1 MGCLFSQILEIF
13 CSFKILDVHWNSIA
27 VGKSI
32 LRAVEN
38 YHCFAHQKAVLG
50 AAKGEGIHSAIL
62 GKCFDWEAKRF
73 CCVRD
78 SGAVYMKVAAM
89 AVHKVCQFPYFF
101 LGVGCTKLGRLGDRE
116 DFRLCVV
123 LVSKACKG
131 WDNLFRRDLAIW
143 RLQGFSGVL
152 QLLKDT
158 VNAINGMFGT
168 IFRHFVF
175 RELKL
180 YMTVG
185 ASDAAETAQLYG
197 KTCAAVFPAMGLLTS
212 TCNVKEYDCAVRPNF
227 MVAEKTAVFRVVLSF
242 RPIFATTAVVV
253 LAFKLLFKV
262 VFKLLKNK
270 SKEPENKASQTQNA
284 NNIKED
290 KNI

>member
-1 MGCLFSQILEIF
+1 MTALAI
-13 CSFKILDVHWNSIA
+13 
-27 VGKSI
+27 
-32 LRAVEN
+32 
-38 YHCFAHQKAVLG
+38 
-50 AAKGEGIHSAIL
+50 IL
-62 GKCFDWEAKRF
+62 GIIAFFVLILSIRF
-73 CCVRD
+73 T
-78 SGAVYMKVAAM
+78 VYMTYDEEFM
-89 AVHKVCQFPYFF
+89 LDISWLFI
-101 LGVGCTKLGRLGDRE
+101 KLHILPKKEKEEKPKKEKEPKKENEKEPSEEKPEKEKKDNI
-116 DFRLCVV
+116 
-123 LVSKACKG
+123 LVSFYK
-131 WDNLFRRDLAIW
+131 N
-143 RLQGFSGVL
+143 QGFSGVL

-185 ASDAAETAQLYG
+185 SADAAETAQLYG
-197 KTCAAVFPAMGLLTS
+197 KTCAAVFPAMGLITS

-270 SKEPENKASQTQNA
+270 PKEPVNKASETQNA

>member
-1 MGCLFSQILEIF
+1 MTALAI
-13 CSFKILDVHWNSIA
+13 
-27 VGKSI
+27 
-32 LRAVEN
+32 
-38 YHCFAHQKAVLG
+38 
-50 AAKGEGIHSAIL
+50 IL
-62 GKCFDWEAKRF
+62 GIIAFFVLILSIRF
-73 CCVRD
+73 T
-78 SGAVYMKVAAM
+78 VYMTYDEEFM
-89 AVHKVCQFPYFF
+89 LDISWLFI
-101 LGVGCTKLGRLGDRE
+101 KLHILPKKEKEEKPKKEKEPKKENEEEPSEEKPEKEKKDNI
-116 DFRLCVV
+116 
-123 LVSKACKG
+123 LVSFYK
-131 WDNLFRRDLAIW
+131 N
-143 RLQGFSGVL
+143 QGFSGVL

-185 ASDAAETAQLYG
+185 SADAAETAQLYG
-197 KTCAAVFPAMGLLTS
+197 KICAAVFPAMGLITS

-270 SKEPENKASQTQNA
+270 PKEPVNKASETQNA

>member
-1 MGCLFSQILEIF
+1 MTALAI
-13 CSFKILDVHWNSIA
+13 
-27 VGKSI
+27 
-32 LRAVEN
+32 
-38 YHCFAHQKAVLG
+38 
-50 AAKGEGIHSAIL
+50 IL
-62 GKCFDWEAKRF
+62 GIIAFFVLIFSIRF
-73 CCVRD
+73 T
-78 SGAVYMKVAAM
+78 VYMTYDEE
-89 AVHKVCQFPYFF
+89 F
-101 LGVGCTKLGRLGDRE
+101 KLDISWLFIKLHILPKKEKPEKEKKSKKEKEPKEE
-116 DFRLCVV
+116 DTEQPPEEEKPKEKKDNII
-123 LVSKACKG
+123 VSFYK
-131 WDNLFRRDLAIW
+131 N
-143 RLQGFSGVL
+143 QGFSGVL

-197 KTCAAVFPAMGLLTS
+197 KTCAAVFPAMGLITS

-227 MVAEKTAVFRVVLSF
+227 MVAEKTAIFRVVLSF
-242 RPIFATTAVVV
+242 RPIFATTAAVV

-262 VFKLLKNK
+262 VIKLLKNK
-270 SKEPENKASQTQNA
+270 PKEPVKKATETQNV

>member
-1 MGCLFSQILEIF
+1 MTALTI
-13 CSFKILDVHWNSIA
+13 
-27 VGKSI
+27 
-32 LRAVEN
+32 
-38 YHCFAHQKAVLG
+38 
-50 AAKGEGIHSAIL
+50 IL
-62 GKCFDWEAKRF
+62 GIIAFFVLILSIR
-73 CCVRD
+73 VT
-78 SGAVYMKVAAM
+78 VYMTYDEE
-89 AVHKVCQFPYFF
+89 F
-101 LGVGCTKLGRLGDRE
+101 KLDIGWLFIKLHILPKKEKPEKEEKPKKEKEPKE
-116 DFRLCVV
+116 DNKEQLPEEEKPKEKKDNII
-123 LVSKACKG
+123 VSFYK
-131 WDNLFRRDLAIW
+131 N
-143 RLQGFSGVL
+143 QGFSGVL

-158 VNAINGMFGT
+158 VSAINGMFGT

-185 ASDAAETAQLYG
+185 TSDAAETAQLYG
-197 KTCAAVFPAMGLLTS
+197 KTCAAVFPAIGLITS

-227 MVAEKTAVFRVVLSF
+227 MVAEKTAIFRVVLSF

-270 SKEPENKASQTQNA
+270 PKEPVSKATETQNA

-290 KNI
+290 KKI

>member
-1 MGCLFSQILEIF
+1 MTALAI
-13 CSFKILDVHWNSIA
+13 
-27 VGKSI
+27 
-32 LRAVEN
+32 
-38 YHCFAHQKAVLG
+38 
-50 AAKGEGIHSAIL
+50 IL
-62 GKCFDWEAKRF
+62 GIIAFFVLIFSIRF
-73 CCVRD
+73 T
-78 SGAVYMKVAAM
+78 VYMTYDEE
-89 AVHKVCQFPYFF
+89 F
-101 LGVGCTKLGRLGDRE
+101 KLDISWLFIKLHILPKKEKPEKEKKPKKEKEPKEENTEQPPEEEKPKEKKDNII
-116 DFRLCVV
+116 
-123 LVSKACKG
+123 VSFYK
-131 WDNLFRRDLAIW
+131 N
-143 RLQGFSGVL
+143 QGFSGVL

-197 KTCAAVFPAMGLLTS
+197 KTCAAVFPAMGLITS

-227 MVAEKTAVFRVVLSF
+227 MVAEKTAIFRVVLSF

-262 VFKLLKNK
+262 VLKLLKNK
-270 SKEPENKASQTQNA
+270 PKEPVKKATETQNV

>member
-1 MGCLFSQILEIF
+1 MTALAI
-13 CSFKILDVHWNSIA
+13 
-27 VGKSI
+27 
-32 LRAVEN
+32 
-38 YHCFAHQKAVLG
+38 
-50 AAKGEGIHSAIL
+50 IL
-62 GKCFDWEAKRF
+62 GIIAFFVLILSIR
-73 CCVRD
+73 VT
-78 SGAVYMKVAAM
+78 VYMTYDEE
-89 AVHKVCQFPYFF
+89 F
-101 LGVGCTKLGRLGDRE
+101 KLDIGWLFIKFHILPKKEKPEKEKKPKKEKEPAQENADQPPAE
-116 DFRLCVV
+116 EKPKEKKDNII
-123 LVSKACKG
+123 VSFYK
-131 WDNLFRRDLAIW
+131 N
-143 RLQGFSGVL
+143 QGFSGVL

-197 KTCAAVFPAMGLLTS
+197 KTCAAVFPAMGLITS

-270 SKEPENKASQTQNA
+270 PKEPSKTAPETQNV

-290 KNI
+290 KTI

>member
-1 MGCLFSQILEIF
+1 MTALT
-13 CSFKILDVHWNSIA
+13 V
-27 VGKSI
+27 
-32 LRAVEN
+32 
-38 YHCFAHQKAVLG
+38 
-50 AAKGEGIHSAIL
+50 IL
-62 GKCFDWEAKRF
+62 GIIAFFVLIFSIR
-73 CCVRD
+73 VT
-78 SGAVYMKVAAM
+78 VYMTYDEE
-89 AVHKVCQFPYFF
+89 F
-101 LGVGCTKLGRLGDRE
+101 KLDISWLFVKLHILPKKEKPEKEKKPKKEKEPEEENKEQQPEEETPKDKK
-116 DFRLCVV
+116 DNII
-123 LVSKACKG
+123 VSFYK
-131 WDNLFRRDLAIW
+131 N
-143 RLQGFSGVL
+143 QGFSGVL

-175 RELKL
+175 RELKV

-197 KTCAAVFPAMGLLTS
+197 KTCAAVFPAMGLITS

-227 MVAEKTAVFRVVLSF
+227 MVAEKTAIFRVVLSF

-270 SKEPENKASQTQNA
+270 PKEPANKVSEIQNT

>member
-1 MGCLFSQILEIF
+1 MTTLAI
-13 CSFKILDVHWNSIA
+13 
-27 VGKSI
+27 
-32 LRAVEN
+32 
-38 YHCFAHQKAVLG
+38 
-50 AAKGEGIHSAIL
+50 IL
-62 GKCFDWEAKRF
+62 GIIAFFVLIFSIRF
-73 CCVRD
+73 T
-78 SGAVYMKVAAM
+78 VYMTYDEE
-89 AVHKVCQFPYFF
+89 F
-101 LGVGCTKLGRLGDRE
+101 KLDISWLFIKLHILPKKEKPEKEKKPKKEKEPKKENTEQPPEEEKPKEKKDNI
-116 DFRLCVV
+116 
-123 LVSKACKG
+123 LVSFYK
-131 WDNLFRRDLAIW
+131 N
-143 RLQGFSGVL
+143 QGFSGVL

-197 KTCAAVFPAMGLLTS
+197 KTCAAVFPAMGLITS

-227 MVAEKTAVFRVVLSF
+227 MVAEKTAIFRVVLSF

-262 VFKLLKNK
+262 VLKLLKNK
-270 SKEPENKASQTQNA
+270 PKEPVKKATETQNV

>member
-1 MGCLFSQILEIF
+1 MLAL
-13 CSFKILDVHWNSIA
+13 KI
-27 VGKSI
+27 
-32 LRAVEN
+32 
-38 YHCFAHQKAVLG
+38 
-50 AAKGEGIHSAIL
+50 IL
-62 GKCFDWEAKRF
+62 GIIAFF
-73 CCVRD
+73 VLVLSVRVT
-78 SGAVYMKVAAM
+78 VYMTYDEE
-89 AVHKVCQFPYFF
+89 FNLDIGWLFF
-101 LGVGCTKLGRLGDRE
+101 KLHILPKKEKPEKEKKLKKEKAPKEEESTDKPPE
-116 DFRLCVV
+116 DEKPKEKKDNII
-123 LVSKACKG
+123 VSFYK
-131 WDNLFRRDLAIW
+131 N
-143 RLQGFSGVL
+143 QGFSGVL

-197 KTCAAVFPAMGLLTS
+197 KTCAAVFPAMGLITS

-227 MVAEKTAVFRVVLSF
+227 MVAEKSAIFRVVLSF
-242 RPIFATTAVVV
+242 RPVFATTAVVV

-270 SKEPENKASQTQNA
+270 PKEPDKKASEKQKA

>member
-1 MGCLFSQILEIF
+1 MTALAI
-13 CSFKILDVHWNSIA
+13 
-27 VGKSI
+27 
-32 LRAVEN
+32 
-38 YHCFAHQKAVLG
+38 
-50 AAKGEGIHSAIL
+50 IL
-62 GKCFDWEAKRF
+62 GIIAFFVLIFSIRF
-73 CCVRD
+73 T
-78 SGAVYMKVAAM
+78 VYMTYDDE
-89 AVHKVCQFPYFF
+89 F
-101 LGVGCTKLGRLGDRE
+101 KLDISWLFIKLHILPKKEKPEKEKKPKKEKEPKEENTAQPPEEEKPKEKKDNI
-116 DFRLCVV
+116 
-123 LVSKACKG
+123 LVSFYK
-131 WDNLFRRDLAIW
+131 N
-143 RLQGFSGVL
+143 QGFSGVL

-197 KTCAAVFPAMGLLTS
+197 KTCAAVFPAMGLITS

-227 MVAEKTAVFRVVLSF
+227 MVAEKTAIFRVVLSF

-262 VFKLLKNK
+262 VLKLLKNK
-270 SKEPENKASQTQNA
+270 PKEPVKKATGTQNV

>member
-1 MGCLFSQILEIF
+1 MTALTI
-13 CSFKILDVHWNSIA
+13 
-27 VGKSI
+27 
-32 LRAVEN
+32 
-38 YHCFAHQKAVLG
+38 
-50 AAKGEGIHSAIL
+50 IL
-62 GKCFDWEAKRF
+62 GIIAFFVLIFSIR
-73 CCVRD
+73 VT
-78 SGAVYMKVAAM
+78 VYMTYDEE
-89 AVHKVCQFPYFF
+89 F
-101 LGVGCTKLGRLGDRE
+101 KLDIAWLFIKLHILPKKEKPDKE
-116 DFRLCVV
+116 KKPKKEKEPKEENKEQQPEEEKPKEKKDNII
-123 LVSKACKG
+123 VSFYK
-131 WDNLFRRDLAIW
+131 N
-143 RLQGFSGVL
+143 QGFSGVL

-175 RELKL
+175 RELKV

-197 KTCAAVFPAMGLLTS
+197 KTCAAVFPAMGLITS
-212 TCNVKEYDCAVRPNF
+212 TCKVKEYDCAVRPNF
-227 MVAEKTAVFRVVLSF
+227 MVAEKTAIFRVVLSF

-270 SKEPENKASQTQNA
+270 PKEPVNKASETKNT

>member
-1 MGCLFSQILEIF
+1 MTALT
-13 CSFKILDVHWNSIA
+13 V
-27 VGKSI
+27 
-32 LRAVEN
+32 
-38 YHCFAHQKAVLG
+38 
-50 AAKGEGIHSAIL
+50 IL
-62 GKCFDWEAKRF
+62 GIIAFFVLIFSIRF
-73 CCVRD
+73 T
-78 SGAVYMKVAAM
+78 VYMTYDEE
-89 AVHKVCQFPYFF
+89 F
-101 LGVGCTKLGRLGDRE
+101 KLDISWLFIKLHILPKKEKPEKEKKPKKEKEPKEENKEQQPEEEKPKEKKDNII
-116 DFRLCVV
+116 
-123 LVSKACKG
+123 VSFYK
-131 WDNLFRRDLAIW
+131 N
-143 RLQGFSGVL
+143 QGFSGVL

-175 RELKL
+175 RELKV

-197 KTCAAVFPAMGLLTS
+197 KTCAAVFPAMGLITS
-212 TCNVKEYDCAVRPNF
+212 TCKVKEYDCAVRPNF
-227 MVAEKTAVFRVVLSF
+227 MAAEKTAIFRVVLSF

-270 SKEPENKASQTQNA
+270 PKEPVNKVSETQNA

>member
-1 MGCLFSQILEIF
+1 MTALAI
-13 CSFKILDVHWNSIA
+13 
-27 VGKSI
+27 
-32 LRAVEN
+32 
-38 YHCFAHQKAVLG
+38 
-50 AAKGEGIHSAIL
+50 IL
-62 GKCFDWEAKRF
+62 GIIAFFVLIFSIRF
-73 CCVRD
+73 T
-78 SGAVYMKVAAM
+78 VYMTYDEE
-89 AVHKVCQFPYFF
+89 F
-101 LGVGCTKLGRLGDRE
+101 KLDISWLFIKLHILPKKEKPEKEKKPKKEKEPKEENTEQPPEEEKPKEKKDNII
-116 DFRLCVV
+116 
-123 LVSKACKG
+123 VSFYK
-131 WDNLFRRDLAIW
+131 N
-143 RLQGFSGVL
+143 QGFSGVL

-197 KTCAAVFPAMGLLTS
+197 KTCAAVFPAMGLITS

-227 MVAEKTAVFRVVLSF
+227 MVAEKTAIFRVVLSF

-262 VFKLLKNK
+262 VLKLLKNK
-270 SKEPENKASQTQNA
+270 PKEPVKKATETQNA

>member
-1 MGCLFSQILEIF
+1 MTALAI
-13 CSFKILDVHWNSIA
+13 
-27 VGKSI
+27 
-32 LRAVEN
+32 
-38 YHCFAHQKAVLG
+38 
-50 AAKGEGIHSAIL
+50 IL
-62 GKCFDWEAKRF
+62 GIIAFFVLILSIRF
-73 CCVRD
+73 T
-78 SGAVYMKVAAM
+78 VYMTYDEEFM
-89 AVHKVCQFPYFF
+89 LDISWLFI
-101 LGVGCTKLGRLGDRE
+101 KLHILPKKEKEEKPKKEKEPKKENEEEPSEEKPEKEKKDNI
-116 DFRLCVV
+116 
-123 LVSKACKG
+123 LVSFYK
-131 WDNLFRRDLAIW
+131 N
-143 RLQGFSGVL
+143 QGFSGVL

-185 ASDAAETAQLYG
+185 SADAAETAQLYG
-197 KTCAAVFPAMGLLTS
+197 KTCAAVFPAMGLITS
-212 TCNVKEYDCAVRPNF
+212 TCNVKEYDCTVRPNF

-270 SKEPENKASQTQNA
+270 PKEPVNKASETQNA

>member
-1 MGCLFSQILEIF
+1 MTALAI
-13 CSFKILDVHWNSIA
+13 
-27 VGKSI
+27 
-32 LRAVEN
+32 
-38 YHCFAHQKAVLG
+38 
-50 AAKGEGIHSAIL
+50 IL
-62 GKCFDWEAKRF
+62 GIIAFFVLIFSIRF
-73 CCVRD
+73 T
-78 SGAVYMKVAAM
+78 VYMTYDEE
-89 AVHKVCQFPYFF
+89 F
-101 LGVGCTKLGRLGDRE
+101 KLDISWLFIKLHILPKKEKPEKEKKSKKEKEPKEE
-116 DFRLCVV
+116 DTEQPPEEEKPKEKKDNII
-123 LVSKACKG
+123 VSFYK
-131 WDNLFRRDLAIW
+131 N
-143 RLQGFSGVL
+143 QGFSGVL

-197 KTCAAVFPAMGLLTS
+197 KTCAAVFPAMGLITS

-227 MVAEKTAVFRVVLSF
+227 MVAEKTAIFRVVLSF

-262 VFKLLKNK
+262 VLKLLKNK
-270 SKEPENKASQTQNA
+270 PKEPVKKATETQNV

>member
-1 MGCLFSQILEIF
+1 MTALAI
-13 CSFKILDVHWNSIA
+13 
-27 VGKSI
+27 
-32 LRAVEN
+32 
-38 YHCFAHQKAVLG
+38 
-50 AAKGEGIHSAIL
+50 IL
-62 GKCFDWEAKRF
+62 GIIAFFVLILSIRF
-73 CCVRD
+73 T
-78 SGAVYMKVAAM
+78 VYMTYDEEFM
-89 AVHKVCQFPYFF
+89 LDISWLFI
-101 LGVGCTKLGRLGDRE
+101 KLHILPKKEKEEKPKKEKEPKKENEEEPSEEKPEKEKKDNI
-116 DFRLCVV
+116 
-123 LVSKACKG
+123 LVSFYK
-131 WDNLFRRDLAIW
+131 N
-143 RLQGFSGVL
+143 QGFSGVL

-185 ASDAAETAQLYG
+185 SADAAETAQLYG
-197 KTCAAVFPAMGLLTS
+197 KTCAAVFPAMGLITS

-270 SKEPENKASQTQNA
+270 PKEPVNKDSETQNA

>member
-1 MGCLFSQILEIF
+1 MLAL
-13 CSFKILDVHWNSIA
+13 KI
-27 VGKSI
+27 
-32 LRAVEN
+32 
-38 YHCFAHQKAVLG
+38 
-50 AAKGEGIHSAIL
+50 IL
-62 GKCFDWEAKRF
+62 GIIAFF
-73 CCVRD
+73 VLILSVRVT
-78 SGAVYMKVAAM
+78 VYMTYDEE
-89 AVHKVCQFPYFF
+89 F
-101 LGVGCTKLGRLGDRE
+101 KLDIGWLFIKLHILPKKEKPENEKKAKKEKEPKEKQEEEPVKEETPKEKKDNII
-116 DFRLCVV
+116 
-123 LVSKACKG
+123 VSFYK
-131 WDNLFRRDLAIW
+131 N
-143 RLQGFSGVL
+143 QGFSGVL

-185 ASDAAETAQLYG
+185 SSDAAETAQLYG
-197 KTCAAVFPAMGLLTS
+197 KTCAAVFPAMGLITS

-227 MVAEKTAVFRVVLSF
+227 MVAEKSAIFRVVLSF
-242 RPIFATTAVVV
+242 RPIFAIAAVVV

-270 SKEPENKASQTQNA
+270 PKEPVNKASVTQNT

>member
-1 MGCLFSQILEIF
+1 MTALEI
-13 CSFKILDVHWNSIA
+13 
-27 VGKSI
+27 
-32 LRAVEN
+32 
-38 YHCFAHQKAVLG
+38 
-50 AAKGEGIHSAIL
+50 IL
-62 GKCFDWEAKRF
+62 GIIAFFVLILSIRF
-73 CCVRD
+73 T
-78 SGAVYMKVAAM
+78 VYMTYDEEFM
-89 AVHKVCQFPYFF
+89 LDISWLFI
-101 LGVGCTKLGRLGDRE
+101 KLHILPKKEKEEKPKKEKEPKKENEEEPSEEKPEKEKKDNI
-116 DFRLCVV
+116 
-123 LVSKACKG
+123 LVSFYK
-131 WDNLFRRDLAIW
+131 N
-143 RLQGFSGVL
+143 QGFSGVL

-168 IFRHFVF
+168 VFRHFVF

-185 ASDAAETAQLYG
+185 SADAAETAQLYG
-197 KTCAAVFPAMGLLTS
+197 KTCAAVFPAMGLITS

-270 SKEPENKASQTQNA
+270 PKEPVNKASETQNA